1 MTEPRALSRL
11 LLTMTA
17 PIAGLSTAG
26 ILTAAAHLK
35 LATFALG
42 AWTFPL
48 AIVAPGVIAGRMLT
62 NNHGTWRT
70 SLICLGAIALNLA
83 IEALGTAAQLAM
95 LNIS

>member
-1 MTEPRALSRL
+1 MTEHRALSRP

-17 PIAGLSTAG
+17 PVAGLSTAG

-48 AIVAPGVIAGRMLT
+48 AIVIPGVIGGRQLLASQPLV
-62 NNHGTWRT
+62 RT
-70 SLICLGAIALNLA
+70 CVFTLAAICVNLG
-83 IEALGTAAQLAM
+83 IEALGTAVQLSI
-95 LNIS
+95 LS

>member
-1 MTEPRALSRL
+1 MTETARKARS

-26 ILTAAAHLK
+26 MLTAAAHLK

-48 AIVAPGVIAGRMLT
+48 AIVIPGVIAGRHIQASQPIM
-62 NNHGTWRT
+62 RT
-70 SLICLGAIALNLA
+70 AMFAALAIILNLA
-83 IEALGTAAQLAM
+83 LDALGTAAQIRFLG
-95 LNIS
+95 